1 MRGHGPELVIRFR
14 RAVRIACSP
23 RRVAR
28 LFRAWRYFSTD
39 PTSGDQY
46 SAADILLLPLAGLAL
61 TLLLLGSVPGASD
74 AINTACETACL
85 P

>member
-14 RAVRIACSP
+14 RAVRIAYS
-23 RRVAR
+23 RRPAAR

-39 PTSGDQY
+39 PTSGSQY
-46 SAADILLLPLAGLAL
+46 SAADILLLPLAGLTL
-61 TLLLLGSVPGASD
+61 TLLLLGTVPGASE
-74 AINTACETACL
+74 AINTACETACM

>member
-1 MRGHGPELVIRFR
+1 MSIELVVRFR
-14 RAVRIACSP
+14 RAVRIAYSCRP
-23 RRVAR
+23 ATQ
-28 LFRAWRYFSTD
+28 LFRTWRYFGTD

-46 SAADILLLPLAGLAL
+46 GAADMLLLSLAGLTL

-74 AINTACETACL
+74 AINTACETACM